1 MARPRSPGGRPHKGE
16 RQLFATRLPTDL
28 AELLRDEAEDC
39 GLTLSDHLANIA
51 AEHFGRP
58 PLVGAAPPQEE
69 RLIA

>member
-1 MARPRSPGGRPHKGE
+1 
-16 RQLFATRLPTDL
+16 LFATRLPTDL
-28 AELLRDEAEDC
+28 AELLRDEADEV

-58 PLVGAAPPQEE
+58 LVTAPVPPQQE